1 MLPQDESLYK
11 RIKMQQVAERLI
23 TGTAQ
28 TTEHIITNNT
38 GRSFLLLAQMQAGSG
53 DINENLRYTF
63 TEGHYVWN
71 SHGSGNA
78 YDNYFSQN
86 GNRGNFINLNHKDK
100 NFSVIGGS
108 GSLEGINTKRY
119 RYYWHVTRDSSGGIK
134 WKGWRGVGWQDY
146 NNSYKIAREGQ
157 KKHII
162 LFFRA
167 GDSIRI
173 NFTSFGS
180 SGDKGFVRLTPLV

>member
-1 MLPQDESLYK
+1 
-11 RIKMQQVAERLI
+11 MQQVTEQLI
-23 TGTAQ
+23 TGTTQ
-28 TTEHIITNNT
+28 NTEHIITNNT

-53 DINENLRYTF
+53 DINENLRHTF
-63 TEGHYVWN
+63 TGGTQE
-71 SHGSGNA
+71 A

-100 NFSVIGGS
+100 NFSVVGGS

-119 RYYWHVTRDSSGGIK
+119 RYYWHVTRDSSGNIK
-134 WKGWRGVGWQDY
+134 WQGWRGAGWTGY

-180 SGDKGFVRLTPLV
+180 SGERGYVRLTPLV

>member
-1 MLPQDESLYK
+1 
-11 RIKMQQVAERLI
+11 MQQVAERLI

-53 DINENLRYTF
+53 DINENLRHTF

-100 NFSVIGGS
+100 NFSVVGGS

-119 RYYWHVTRDSSGGIK
+119 RHYWHVTRDSSGNIK
-134 WKGWRGVGWQDY
+134 WKGWAGVGWQDY

-180 SGDKGFVRLTPLV
+180 SGDKGFVRLTPLA